1 MVARLPRISALD
13 RKLLRDVWEMKGQA
27 LAIAAVIGAGVTMF
41 ITYLSTFDSL
51 ERTLNAYYERQRFAD
66 VFVSVKR
73 APQRL
78 EARLADIRGVETV
91 ETRVVANVTLDVP
104 GLTEPATGRL
114 VSLPAAGR
122 PLLNDVV
129 LRSGRWID
137 GSRADEVL
145 ASEAFVDANGLQPGD
160 RVAAV
165 INGRRRQLSIVG
177 VALSPEYVYSIR
189 PGEVIPDN
197 RRFGIFWMER
207 RALGAAFDMEGGF
220 NDVAIGVAADASVD
234 DVILELDRLLEP
246 YGTAGAIPRSLQ
258 PSAWTL
264 DNELKQLQSFGF
276 ITPLIFLLV
285 AAFIL
290 NVALTRALALQRTQI
305 AALKALG
312 YGNGELAWH
321 YIKWA
326 LLISAA
332 GSLVG
337 VGAGAWLGS
346 GLIGLYNEFF
356 RFPSLDYQLSTKMAI
371 VAAIGS
377 LAAGALGAQSAVR
390 RAIRIP
396 PAEAMRPEPP
406 ARYRRSVVESMWLQR
421 HLTHA
426 TRMVLRNIERQPGRA
441 AASVIGMSFAV
452 AVLLV
457 GFSFLDVMDVL
468 IDQQFVQT
476 MRQDATVTF
485 VEPRS
490 AQAVHDVRHLP
501 GVMHI
506 EPMRTVPAR
515 LRVGHRSRT
524 LAITGLVETPELS
537 RVVDRSRGPVS
548 LPLEG
553 VILSKLLADILM
565 VAPGDYVRVEALEGR
580 RPQADLVVIGLVDD
594 SVGLQAHMEID
605 ALRRF
610 MREGP
615 TVSGVSITVDPAA
628 LNTLYAEL
636 KLVPLVAGVALR
648 ELTLANFRSTLAENM
663 NVSVFFNVLFAGI
676 IAFGVIYNAAR
687 VSLSERA
694 RELASLRVLGFTRVE
709 ISLILLGELAV
720 LTLIALPIGAVIGYA
735 LGYLIINA
743 FNNEVYRMPFLVTA
757 GTLAWTFLAVISAA
771 LVSGLLVRRRL
782 DRLDLIGVLKTRE

>member
-51 ERTLNAYYERQRFAD
+51 ERTLNTYYERQRFAD
-66 VFVSVKR
+66 VFVAVKR

-78 EARLADIRGVETV
+78 EARLAQIRGVETI
-91 ETRVVANVTLDVP
+91 ETRVAANVTLDVP

-114 VSLPAAGR
+114 VSLPADGR
-122 PLLNDVV
+122 PALNDLV
-129 LRSGRWID
+129 LRGGRWID

-145 ASEAFVDANGLQPGD
+145 ASEAFVEANGLKPGD

-189 PGEVIPDN
+189 PGEIIPDN

-220 NDVAIGVAADASVD
+220 NDVAIGVAADGSVD

-290 NVALTRALALQRTQI
+290 NVALSRALALQRTQI

-312 YGNGELAWH
+312 YGNRQLAWH

-326 LLISAA
+326 LLISAG
-332 GSLVG
+332 GSVG
-337 VGAGAWLGS
+337 GVIAGAWLGS

-356 RFPSLDYQLSTKMAI
+356 RFPALDYQLSMKMA
-371 VAAIGS
+371 VFAAAGS
-377 LAAGALGAQSAVR
+377 LAAGTLGAQSAVR

-406 ARYRRSVVESMWLQR
+406 ARYRRSFVESIWLQR
-421 HLTHA
+421 HFTHA
-426 TRMVLRNIERQPGRA
+426 TRMVLRNIERQPARA
-441 AASVIGMSFAV
+441 AASVTGMSFAV

-506 EPMRTVPAR
+506 EPVRTVPVR
-515 LRVGHRSRT
+515 LRAGHRSRT
-524 LAITGLVETPELS
+524 LAITGLLATPELS
-537 RVVDRSRGPVS
+537 RVVDRARGPVS
-548 LPLEG
+548 LPADGL
-553 VILSKLLADILM
+553 VLSKLLADILA
-565 VAPGDYVRVEALEGR
+565 VTPGDHVRVEALEGR
-580 RPQADLVVIGLVDD
+580 RPQADLIVSGLVDD
-594 SVGLQAHMEID
+594 SVGLQAHMQID

-628 LNTLYAEL
+628 LETLYAEL

-663 NVSVFFNVLFAGI
+663 NLSVFFNVLFAGI

-720 LTLIALPIGAVIGYA
+720 LTVIALPIGAVIGYG
-735 LGYLIINA
+735 LGYVIINA

-757 GTLAWTFLAVISAA
+757 GTIAWTFLAIISAA

>member
-1 MVARLPRISALD
+1 M
-13 RKLLRDVWEMKGQA
+13 
-27 LAIAAVIGAGVTMF
+27 
-41 ITYLSTFDSL
+41 
-51 ERTLNAYYERQRFAD
+51 
-66 VFVSVKR
+66 
-73 APQRL
+73 
-78 EARLADIRGVETV
+78 
-91 ETRVVANVTLDVP
+91 
-104 GLTEPATGRL
+104 
-114 VSLPAAGR
+114 
-122 PLLNDVV
+122 
-129 LRSGRWID
+129 
-137 GSRADEVL
+137 
-145 ASEAFVDANGLQPGD
+145 
-160 RVAAV
+160 
-165 INGRRRQLSIVG
+165 
-177 VALSPEYVYSIR
+177 YSIR
-189 PGEVIPDN
+189 PGEIIPDN

-220 NDVAIGVAADASVD
+220 NDVAIAIAADASVD
-234 DVILELDRLLEP
+234 DVILEVDRLLEP
-246 YGTAGAIPRSLQ
+246 YGTTGAIPRSLQ

-290 NVALTRALALQRTQI
+290 NLALARALALQRTQI

-312 YGNGELAWH
+312 YANRELAWH

-337 VGAGAWLGS
+337 VAAGAWLGS
-346 GLIGLYNEFF
+346 GMIGLYNQFF
-356 RFPSLDYQLSTKMAI
+356 RFPALDYRLSGGTA
-371 VAAIGS
+371 VLAALGS
-377 LAAGALGAQSAVR
+377 LAVGALGAQSAVR

-406 ARYRRSVVESMWLQR
+406 ARYRRSFVESIWLQR

-426 TRMVLRNIERQPGRA
+426 TRMVLRNIERQPARA
-441 AASVIGMSFAV
+441 AASVVGIAFAV

-476 MRQDATVTF
+476 MRQDVTVTF
-485 VEPRS
+485 VEPRG

-506 EPMRTVPAR
+506 EPMRSVPVR
-515 LRVGHRSRT
+515 LRVGHRSRM
-524 LAITGLVETPELS
+524 LAITGLVATPELS
-537 RVVDRSRGPVS
+537 RVVDRTRGPLS
-548 LPLEG
+548 LPPDGL
-553 VILSKLLADILM
+553 VLSKLLADILA
-565 VAPGDYVRVEALEGR
+565 VTPGDYVHVESLEGR
-580 RPQADLVVIGLVDD
+580 RPQANVIVSGLVDD
-594 SVGLQAHMEID
+594 SVGLQAHMQID
-605 ALRRF
+605 QLRRF

-615 TVSGVSITVDPAA
+615 TVSGVAITVDPAA
-628 LNTLYAEL
+628 VNSLYAEL

-648 ELTLANFRSTLAENM
+648 ELTLENFRSTLAENM
-663 NVSVFFNVLFAGI
+663 NLSVFFNVLFAGI

-709 ISLILLGELAV
+709 ISLILLGELAL
-720 LTLIALPIGAVIGYA
+720 LTVMALPIGAVIGYG

-743 FNNEVYRMPFLVTA
+743 FNNEVYRMPFLVTP
-757 GTLAWTFLAVISAA
+757 GTVAWTFLAIITAA
-771 LVSGLLVRRRL
+771 LISGLLVRRRL
-782 DRLDLIGVLKTRE
+782 DRLDLIAVLKTRE

>member
-51 ERTLNAYYERQRFAD
+51 ERTLNVYYERQRFAD

>member
-735 LGYLIINA
+735 LGI
-743 FNNEVYRMPFLVTA
+743 
-757 GTLAWTFLAVISAA
+757 
-771 LVSGLLVRRRL
+771 
-782 DRLDLIGVLKTRE
+782 